1 MRDLAKWSKKL
12 RESLRN
18 SEDLKAYAASSLSDA
33 DAKVKQREISRLAQ
47 LIAEVELGLTLLR
60 EIAPQEPAASVSAL
74 LSGYRFPVETL
85 LNDANWGLVKKARF
99 YLLRR
104 KGN

>member
-1 MRDLAKWSKKL
+1 MRDLAKWSKQL

-33 DAKVKQREISRLAQ
+33 DAKVQHREIVRLAQ

-60 EIAPQEPAASVSAL
+60 EIAPEEPAAS
-74 LSGYRFPVETL
+74 
-85 LNDANWGLVKKARF
+85 
-99 YLLRR
+99 
-104 KGN
+104 